1 VDQDL
6 KAATLTELSN
16 PKVTSE
22 LNSNK
27 KPASCERGFF
37 SESNTVVETDQ
48 DMVVTGFE
56 GFILITQEGKNRK
69 A

>member
-1 VDQDL
+1 L
-6 KAATLTELSN
+6 
-16 PKVTSE
+16 
-22 LNSNK
+22 
-27 KPASCERGFF
+27 ERGFF

-48 DMVVTGFE
+48 DMVITGFV